1 MTPGKYPLFVCKGA
15 VIGEANEELKVKQI
29 INSLVIIRVS
39 IIVFRRDSSGL
50 V

>member
-1 MTPGKYPLFVCKGA
+1 MTRMNPVFVGKGA
-15 VIGEANEELKVKQI
+15 IIGEANEELKLRPI

-39 IIVFRRDSSGL
+39 IIGFRRDSSGL

>member
-1 MTPGKYPLFVCKGA
+1 MNAVFTCKGA
-15 VIGEANEELKVKQI
+15 VIGEANAELKVRLI
-29 INSLVIIRVS
+29 INKLVIRVT

>member
-1 MTPGKYPLFVCKGA
+1 MTRMNPVFVGKGA
-15 VIGEANEELKVKQI
+15 IIGEANEELKVKQI

>member
-1 MTPGKYPLFVCKGA
+1 MNPVIVCKGA
-15 VIGEANEELKVKQI
+15 VIGEANEELKLRPI

>member
-1 MTPGKYPLFVCKGA
+1 MNTMFEVFVRKGA
-15 VIGEANEELKVKQI
+15 IIGEANEELKLRPI